1 MRSAQPLLRN
11 RELTARWSWICKICR
26 WLTCHLQH
34 HGAPLPAVS
43 REPRGDVRGH
53 LPLPRHFSPVAHS
66 ARWVPPLGE
75 DPRRLQGGSTLRW
88 WAERDVVPP
97 PTSLPSPRHPRHGH
111 PGSHHSAFFF
121 FLATAKPPDGRSIAN
136 RPPPPVPVQDGV
148 WGGAAAAPLG
158 TPATGAAGLP
168 PPPGARRWQSLLH
181 CRPVSSS
188 TPPLRVAGGHSSP
201 PPPSATPLILG
212 GGAASRAWYGRA
224 AAGGGGRHVSSRPF
238 LPPPRLSVPLFFPSP
253 AAAVPV
259 APTCGRGDVD
269 GDAATA
275 QGCHLSRA
283 ARRTAAA
290 MAAGWAGGRVAGE
303 GAPAS
308 RNRHRVPCRSPR
320 AAASLSSR
328 RCL

>member
-1 MRSAQPLLRN
+1 MAWSGSTQPLLSAAVGWSTKSWWSYEPLGIKSNELSRMRSAQPLLRN
-11 RELTARWSWICKICR
+11 RELTARWSWICKIGR

-158 TPATGAAGLP
+158 TPATGAA
-168 PPPGARRWQSLLH
+168 
-181 CRPVSSS
+181 
-188 TPPLRVAGGHSSP
+188 
-201 PPPSATPLILG
+201 
-212 GGAASRAWYGRA
+212 
-224 AAGGGGRHVSSRPF
+224 
-238 LPPPRLSVPLFFPSP
+238 
-253 AAAVPV
+253 
-259 APTCGRGDVD
+259 APTIQER
-269 GDAATA
+269 
-275 QGCHLSRA
+275 
-283 ARRTAAA
+283 
-290 MAAGWAGGRVAGE
+290 
-303 GAPAS
+303 
-308 RNRHRVPCRSPR
+308 
-320 AAASLSSR
+320 
-328 RCL
+328 